1 MLASSSQVLKELWKR
16 VSDTSISFP
25 LYFLHYYFFLRGR
38 LERRKKY
45 GFPNRKEIWTVVT
58 FPINWPGFSTAP
70 LHRCGIKLVN
80 LDFYVSNFLAFRA
93 VWEPSKRFISNIR
106 NIVPKE
112 FLIPFG
118 QFLIFQSRSWSS
130 KSTDCE
136 HTLYIVH
143 LTLDNNLVWAYFKD
157 GQYLNEEYNWIPKS
171 FTNCSLF
178 I

>member
-106 NIVPKE
+106 NSVAKE
-112 FLIPFG
+112 CFIPFG
-118 QFLIFQSRSWSS
+118 QFLIFQSMQTLPKLIIKPAYPDHWSGKKLFQLS
-130 KSTDCE
+130 NDARVS
-136 HTLYIVH
+136 
-143 LTLDNNLVWAYFKD
+143 AA
-157 GQYLNEEYNWIPKS
+157 
-171 FTNCSLF
+171 TN
-178 I
+178 